1 MGDWWRSLA
10 TLLGLTFRAA
20 RGRVVAYYVITF
32 VNELALLTS
41 LWGVK
46 KLLDAALSAD
56 AGEAVMAAAVIA
68 GLGYVGTVVNR
79 NQFHR
84 AVRINE
90 ETMRLLDEELM
101 ALTAGVPGIAHHEL
115 PEHADRIALVVEERR
130 TLAYTG
136 HILAQSLRGGV
147 QLAGSVLLLALM
159 HPSLLLLPAFGVFS
173 MVGQARAQRLIDRA
187 RAATAEAAR
196 HRQELVALA
205 TSSAAGKEIRLF
217 GLQDELLR
225 RHHEASRQVAGQRNG
240 AGVRAAA
247 LRAAGRLAFA
257 VGYVGA
263 IGIVLWEAL
272 HGRATP
278 GDVILAVILAAS
290 INSRLAT
297 AADELAFLSRAVGV
311 GHHLVWLIDH
321 ATQAQAV
328 RDQSASIPA
337 ALESGIHLDD
347 VSFRYAGAADPALRN
362 VTLTLPAGSVV
373 ALVGENGSGK
383 TTLVKLLT
391 RMYEPTSGRITV
403 DGIDLQNLSAEA
415 WRQATSAAFQ
425 DFWRFEFLL
434 RETVGV
440 GDVDHI
446 DDRTSIE
453 AALVRA
459 GADDV
464 AQALPNGIDTQLGRA
479 WDGVELS
486 GGQWQKLALSRT
498 VMRAT
503 PLLVVFDEP
512 TASLDPMSEQMLF
525 ERFAAA
531 TRQHAPRG
539 SITLLVSH
547 RFSTVRMA
555 DLIVVLDHGQV
566 LEVGSHD
573 ELVARGGLYAELY
586 SLQARALTGQG

>member
-1 MGDWWRSLA
+1 MRDWWRSLA

-20 RGRVVAYYVITF
+20 RGRAVAYFLITIA
-32 VNELALLTS
+32 NELVLLAS
-41 LWGVK
+41 LWGIK
-46 KLLDAALSAD
+46 KLLDAALRGD
-56 AGEAVMAAAVIA
+56 AGEAVVAAAVIA
-68 GLGYVGTVVNR
+68 GLGYLGTAVAR

-84 AVRINE
+84 ATRNIE
-90 ETMRLLDEELM
+90 ETTRLLDEELM
-101 ALTAGVPGIAHHEL
+101 AVTAGVPGIAHHEL
-115 PEHADRIALVVEERR
+115 PEHADRISQVVEERR
-130 TLAYTG
+130 ILAYTG
-136 HILAQSLRGGV
+136 HTLAQNLRGGV

-159 HPSLLLLPAFGVFS
+159 HPSLLLLPAFGVLS

-196 HRQELVALA
+196 HRQQLVALA
-205 TSSAAGKEIRLF
+205 TSAASGKEIRLF
-217 GLQDELLR
+217 GLQDELVR
-225 RHHEASRQVAGQRNG
+225 RHHEASRQVAVQRNR
-240 AGVRAAA
+240 AGVGAAA

-263 IGIVLWEAL
+263 IGVVLWEAL
-272 HGRATP
+272 RGRATP

-290 INSRLAT
+290 INSRLT
-297 AADELAFLSRAVGV
+297 MAADELAFLSRAVGL
-311 GHHLVWLIDH
+311 GHHLVWLLDH
-321 ATQAQAV
+321 ATQTRALPHQL
-328 RDQSASIPA
+328 ASIPA
-337 ALESGIHLDD
+337 ALKSGIHLHD
-347 VSFRYAGAADPALRN
+347 VSFRYPGAAEPALHN

-383 TTLVKLLT
+383 TTLIKLLT
-391 RMYEPTSGRITV
+391 RMYEPTSGQITV
-403 DGIDLQNLSAEA
+403 DGIDLQNLPVEA

-425 DFWRFEFLL
+425 DFWRFEFLV
-434 RETVGV
+434 RETIGV
-440 GDVDHI
+440 GDVGHI
-446 DDRTSIE
+446 DDRTAIE

-464 AQALPNGIDTQLGRA
+464 AQALPDGIDTRLGRA

-531 TRQHAPRG
+531 TRQRTHRG

-555 DLIVVLDHGQV
+555 DLIVVLDQGQV

-573 ELVARGGLYAELY
+573 ELMARAGLYAELY